1 MSLLVN
7 IQEAYKSIKAN
18 ILRTSLT
25 GLIIAIG
32 ITALVGILTAI
43 DAIKASVDTGL
54 SDLGATAFDI
64 RLNWGNAGRRRE
76 GVELRPF
83 PVISYSQATRFK
95 NKFDKK
101 ATTSVSVRI
110 AFNAEVKRGS
120 LKTNPNTN
128 VYGCDENTLKVKGFD
143 LLMGRNLTEGEVKLG
158 IPVCIIGPEIAA
170 TIFPFEGPLGKE
182 VICMGNKFKV
192 IGVLKPTGSFFGGRG
207 ADRAFAIPLKKAQQ
221 LSVGR
226 EPTYEI
232 TCIVDSPEQLNLAME
247 EARALMRI
255 IRKDDLRKEA
265 SFELVQAQSTAK
277 SLDEVTATLRTGG
290 FIIGFVTLLGAAIG
304 LMNIMLVSVTE
315 RTHEIGV
322 RKALGATKFTIL
334 QQFLVEAVVI
344 SFLGGLVGIVLGIA
358 IGNATSFLMGL
369 DKFVVPWGWMLTGVI
384 ICIVVGLISG
394 IYPAFRAARL
404 DPIEAL
410 RFE

>member
-1 MSLLVN
+1 
-7 IQEAYKSIKAN
+7 
-18 ILRTSLT
+18 
-25 GLIIAIG
+25 
-32 ITALVGILTAI
+32 
-43 DAIKASVDTGL
+43 
-54 SDLGATAFDI
+54 
-64 RLNWGNAGRRRE
+64 
-76 GVELRPF
+76 
-83 PVISYSQATRFK
+83 
-95 NKFDKK
+95 
-101 ATTSVSVRI
+101 
-110 AFNAEVKRGS
+110 
-120 LKTNPNTN
+120 
-128 VYGCDENTLKVKGFD
+128 
-143 LLMGRNLTEGEVKLG
+143 
-158 IPVCIIGPEIAA
+158 
-170 TIFPFEGPLGKE
+170 
-182 VICMGNKFKV
+182 
-192 IGVLKPTGSFFGGRG
+192 
-207 ADRAFAIPLKKAQQ
+207 
-221 LSVGR
+221 
-226 EPTYEI
+226 
-232 TCIVDSPEQLNLAME
+232 ME

-369 DKFVVPWGWMLTGVI
+369 DKFVVPWGWMLTGAI